1 MRITFGFFRFARE
14 NNLSDGVMYEFELIK
29 RKPHVVLQVT
39 ASHTVKC
46 CFTFVYASV
55 LFLTLFSPN
64 VLTVILYSY
73 RSFGW
78 LVGFLVTIIEQYG
91 LSVVSNKGSE

>member
-29 RKPHVVLQVT
+29 RKPRVVLQVT
-39 ASHTVKC
+39 ASHTVKS

-55 LFLTLFSPN
+55 LF
-64 VLTVILYSY
+64 SY
-73 RSFGW
+73 NF
-78 LVGFLVTIIEQYG
+78 FF
-91 LSVVSNKGSE
+91 